1 VVSVTCLWLLVDC
14 AAHYRHHMASSSPL
28 PRREPDGHGIEV
40 RLRIAAAARDLFAS
54 QGYEKTTVEAIAE
67 RAGVARRTFFRHFRS
82 KDDAIFP
89 DHAGIAAM
97 TEAHLEA
104 LGDVPPITA
113 LASGVK
119 MIFRS
124 YVDAPV
130 VSVERYRLTRSVPAL
145 RDREIASVSR
155 YTRLFS
161 SYLRRRFGDEPGA
174 GLRAEA
180 VAAAYVAAHN
190 HVLRAWLRSSGEGDP
205 MPALDAAFEWVAA
218 RFGAD
223 VQPVAQP
230 VASPPASA
238 ASGVGASAE
247 GEDVVVAVFRS
258 GEPMDDVVERISRSL

>member
-1 VVSVTCLWLLVDC
+1 
-14 AAHYRHHMASSSPL
+14 MASSSPL
-28 PRREPDGHGIEV
+28 PRREPDDHGTEV

-54 QGYEKTTVEAIAE
+54 QGYERTTVEAIAE

-89 DHAGIAAM
+89 DHARIAVM

-104 LGDVPPITA
+104 LGDVPPIMA

-124 YVDAPV
+124 YVDDPV
-130 VSVERYRLTRSVPAL
+130 VSIERYRLTRSVPAL

-161 SYLRRRFGDEPGA
+161 SYLRQRFGDEPGA

-223 VQPVAQP
+223 VQ
-230 VASPPASA
+230 ASRPAVHPPASPS
-238 ASGVGASAE
+238 ASATSGAGASAE

-258 GEPMDDVVERISRSL
+258 GEPIDDVVERISRSL